1 MTAVVDFIEDTFEA
15 AGDFVGDVFEAA
27 GDVVESVVDNIVE
40 PVFEAVGDVV
50 EAAAED
56 PIGTMAK
63 VATAI
68 VAPQLLPLVSAANT
82 LVQGGDIE
90 DALVSAAT
98 TYVSQGIGQA
108 VGSLGDQ
115 AAAAAQYG
123 TDFGSAQTAML
134 AAQESGLGSLVDVAG
149 NLIGSTAAGT
159 ISTGDPLQAL
169 INGGISAGTAAVTSQ
184 IPGFSDLPI
193 NSQRAINNVVSST
206 LMGGDPSQTLVNAA
220 INAGLA
226 EARVEY
232 LQNQKQQTET
242 PISEAPSAESPAA
255 APVAA
260 EPPTVEAPIVTAQP
274 LYSFNEQSL
283 AGLPDDVQNSIR
295 TKLEDAARLRADT
308 TEPQSARAALRRS
321 QAALLEEQATRLLMA
336 NRPGME
342 ITGGPDK
349 DAIAQLKF
357 DNPYYYALGE
367 NQKAAVDKEFD
378 LARDKALFAQATK
391 NLGVQFA
398 SPAAAEPTAEG
409 IQTQLATRDTVPVTS
424 DAGLPSLQTETADVQ
439 QNEDGTVTRTLVDG
453 TQIIE
458 DSAGNPIET
467 KSATQ
472 IQFENTAAEPSA
484 VPTIEEVLNKRQEDM
499 TPQDWA
505 ALYAMPTTDPV
516 SGETITGKDLADY
529 PVQDLGIDETNWE
542 SYQNTLADMAEQGT
556 LPSQWAN
563 NEDGTKTFTND
574 DGSSITINEDGEI
587 VDVTETTDTP
597 WQGTTTPPPS
607 TTTGN
612 QSSPNVKAPNL
623 NWFTQE
629 RLGTAARLGAAG
641 IGAAALLGAL
651 DSDDP
656 QEQAA
661 ARKILQLQWNQ
672 QAINPTEGG
681 IAYGQQYFNPQFTE
695 VTAAQGG
702 LMSLAG
708 GGMLGS
714 YSDGGRLLRGPGD
727 GMSDSIPASIAQ
739 KQPARLADGEFV
751 IPADVVSHLG
761 NGSTEAGSRVLYEMM
776 NRVRKART
784 GNPKQG
790 KQINPKKFM
799 PK

>member
-1 MTAVVDFIEDTFEA
+1 MSAVIDFIEDTFEA
-15 AGDFVGDVFEAA
+15 VGDVVGDVIEAV
-27 GDVVESVVDNIVE
+27 GDVVEAVVDDVIE

-98 TYVSQGIGQA
+98 TYVSQGIAQA
-108 VGSLGDQ
+108 AGSLGDQ

-149 NLIGSTAAGT
+149 NLIGSTTAGT
-159 ISTGDPLQAL
+159 ISMGDPIQAL

-232 LQNQKQQTET
+232 LQNQNQQTET
-242 PISEAPSAESPAA
+242 PSSEAPPEESPAA
-255 APVAA
+255 ASVSA
-260 EPPTVEAPIVTAQP
+260 EPPTVEAPIVT
-274 LYSFNEQSL
+274 
-283 AGLPDDVQNSIR
+283 D
-295 TKLEDAARLRADT
+295 
-308 TEPQSARAALRRS
+308 
-321 QAALLEEQATRLLMA
+321 
-336 NRPGME
+336 
-342 ITGGPDK
+342 
-349 DAIAQLKF
+349 
-357 DNPYYYALGE
+357 
-367 NQKAAVDKEFD
+367 
-378 LARDKALFAQATK
+378 
-391 NLGVQFA
+391 
-398 SPAAAEPTAEG
+398 PTDEG
-409 IQTQLATRDTVPVTS
+409 IQTQLATRDVVPVTS

-453 TQIIE
+453 SQIIE
-458 DSAGNPIET
+458 NSAGNPIET

-472 IQFENTAAEPSA
+472 VQFENTAVEPSA

-656 QEQAA
+656 QEQAE
-661 ARKILQLQWNQ
+661 ARKMLQLQWNQ